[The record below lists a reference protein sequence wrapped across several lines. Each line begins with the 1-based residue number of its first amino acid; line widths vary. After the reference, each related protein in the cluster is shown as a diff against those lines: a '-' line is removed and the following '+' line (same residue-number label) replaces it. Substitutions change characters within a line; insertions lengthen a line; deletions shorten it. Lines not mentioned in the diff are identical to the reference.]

1 MKYIS
6 IDKKDFWY
14 SIPADPGTYTIIAF
28 SDSKK
33 PIALNRV
40 GGIDKD
46 GILYHGK
53 TGNIQDR
60 LRMLW
65 RTIQKDYKANAHPFG
80 KRYKEF
86 AILRK
91 LFPISTLVVTCSIE
105 KSPETAESKL
115 IKDYVNKYG
124 EVPPFNSA
132 IPKK

>member
-1 MKYIS
+1 MIK
-6 IDKKDFWY
+6 IDNPDFWHALP
-14 SIPADPGTYTIIAF
+14 SNQGVYTIIAF

-40 GGIDKD
+40 GEIDKD
-46 GILYHGK
+46 GILYFGK
-53 TGNIQDR
+53 TGNIQER

-65 RTIQKDYKANAHPFG
+65 RTIQNDYKANAHPFG

-91 LFPISTLVVTCSIE
+91 LFPITSLVVTYAIDKNPE
-105 KSPETAESKL
+105 KAESKL
-115 IKDYVNKYG
+115 IKDYVNIFG

>member
-1 MKYIS
+1 MKFIS
-6 IDKKDFWY
+6 IEDKDFWHSLPSKPGVY
-14 SIPADPGTYTIIAF
+14 SIITL
-28 SDSKK
+28 SDSNK

-91 LFPISTLVVTCSIE
+91 SFPISTLVVTFSIE
-105 KSPETAESKL
+105 KSPEIVESKL
-115 IKDYVNKYG
+115 IKD
-124 EVPPFNSA
+124 
-132 IPKK
+132 

>member
-1 MKYIS
+1 MIK
-6 IDKKDFWY
+6 IDNPEFWH
-14 SIPADPGTYTIIAF
+14 SLPSKPGVYTIIAL
-28 SDSKK
+28 SNSNK
-33 PIALNRV
+33 PNALNRV

-46 GILYHGK
+46 GILYYGK

-91 LFPISTLVVTCSIE
+91 SFPISTLVVTFSIE
-105 KSPETAESKL
+105 KSPEIVESKL
-115 IKDYVNKYG
+115 IKYYVNKYG